1 MAGHDKALSKDTK
14 SCIKNN
20 THRNNLKLHM
30 RYKRASQMFADNKLL
45 NFEVLRPKMSNTF
58 INRLT
63 SSDNAIIK
71 VQEK

>member
-45 NFEVLRPKMSNTF
+45 NF
-58 INRLT
+58 
-63 SSDNAIIK
+63 A
-71 VQEK
+71 